1 MRAVNDLW
9 RAFTSNWREVTRCAP
24 PFHLNVSAGFLCKAG
39 VRANMEEHQRNR
51 ETLLRG
57 AEDCELIARLLAVI
71 RMSEQMQEMTVGLK
85 KIIAAQ
91 RDCRSTRA

>member
-1 MRAVNDLW
+1 MRSALSS
-9 RAFTSNWREVTRCAP
+9 RGFGRLHLQSSRTRQMDEDRKRFEKLLLDAD
-24 PFHLNVSAGFLCKAG
+24 
-39 VRANMEEHQRNR
+39 NR
-51 ETLLRG
+51 
-57 AEDCELIARLLAVI
+57 ELIATLLAVI

>member
-1 MRAVNDLW
+1 
-9 RAFTSNWREVTRCAP
+9 
-24 PFHLNVSAGFLCKAG
+24 
-39 VRANMEEHQRNR
+39 MEEHQRNR